1 MTKLLQARCD
11 TSATSTVVA
20 LHCSLGSGRH
30 WASLAEEL
38 AGKYVFI
45 APDLSGYGNNAG
57 AFGLPTTLAEEVH
70 LLNDR
75 IYDAVGPIH
84 LVGHSYGGAVA
95 FKIATDSLLAHRVRS
110 LTLIEPVLPT
120 ILRESGPDRPLYDH
134 FVRLAEAVYE
144 DLWNGVPSNAIDKF
158 ATFWRGSEPNQEI
171 PPKSRSRMIEHA
183 EKLAFDFAA
192 VLAEQDVTAAAA
204 TIKVPTLL
212 VSGGLSPYMI
222 QRIVWRLTNA
232 ITGVKTHHLPTAGHM
247 LPLSHSAAVI
257 PEIVRHIALA
267 DLEQRSALK
276 PGGPLPADHLA
287 GA

>member
-45 APDLSGYGNNAG
+45 APDLSGYGNDAG

-75 IYDAVGPIH
+75 IYDAAGPIH

-95 FKIATDSLLAHRVRS
+95 FKVATDSLLAHRVRS

-144 DLWNGVPSNAIDKF
+144 DLWNGVPWNAIDKF

-183 EKLAFDFAA
+183 
-192 VLAEQDVTAAAA
+192 
-204 TIKVPTLL
+204 
-212 VSGGLSPYMI
+212 
-222 QRIVWRLTNA
+222 
-232 ITGVKTHHLPTAGHM
+232 
-247 LPLSHSAAVI
+247 
-257 PEIVRHIALA
+257 
-267 DLEQRSALK
+267 
-276 PGGPLPADHLA
+276 
-287 GA
+287 